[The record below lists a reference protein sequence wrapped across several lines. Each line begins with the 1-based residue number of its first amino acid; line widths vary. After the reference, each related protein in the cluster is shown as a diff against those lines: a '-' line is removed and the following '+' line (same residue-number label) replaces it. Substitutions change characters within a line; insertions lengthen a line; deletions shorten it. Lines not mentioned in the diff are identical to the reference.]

1 MAMAGHEPRGQ
12 RRREQQQA
20 PHHLRVGVQQ
30 RAGTGHQEQPDA
42 HHDPDAERL
51 VALDVQRPRHP
62 GCDGGD
68 QRGDPDDGRQPL
80 RLGRPDHR
88 ERRGGR
94 EGRRGH
100 HAVRAEPPDR
110 QHAEE
115 GGEAEQPDGQPALVA
130 VQPADPRPEP
140 PGQRRH
146 RDGDRE
152 PGDRERRRAAPAPT
166 PPRRGRP
173 RAGVRRR
180 PRPAR
185 RRCGCRASA
194 SDDPATSAVP
204 SRLCRVGANWRPA
217 LAAYSRA
224 TSSTDASGGTTRSRA
239 PEGPCT
245 VSATVPWASRLPPS
259 IVTTAFI
266 RARAGPAHRRFVGPR
281 ETSSPIRGHTYHR
294 TDRTRVDEG
303 VL

>member
-1 MAMAGHEPRGQ
+1 MRNWSGTSMAMAGHEPRGQ

-30 RAGTGHQEQPDA
+30 CPGAGHEEQPHA
-42 HHDPDAERL
+42 HDDPDAERL
-51 VALDVQRPRHP
+51 VALDVERARHP
-62 GCDGGD
+62 GRDGGD
-68 QRGDPDDGRQPL
+68 QGGDADDGRQPL
-80 RLGRPDHR
+80 RLRRPDHR
-88 ERRGGR
+88 ERGGGR

-100 HAVRAEPPDR
+100 HAVCAEPPDR
-110 QHAEE
+110 QHSEE
-115 GGEAEQPDGQPALVA
+115 GREAEQADGQPTLVA
-130 VQPADPRPEP
+130 VQPAGPRTEP
-140 PGQRRH
+140 AGQRGDRH
-146 RDGDRE
+146 GDRE
-152 PGDRERRRAAPAPT
+152 PHDREGAGRRQRPT

-180 PRPAR
+180 RRPAR
-185 RRCGCRASA
+185 RRCGCRGR
-194 SDDPATSAVP
+194 PATTRRPVPCP

-259 IVTTAFI
+259 IRTTTACHPCPS
-266 RARAGPAHRRFVGPR
+266 R
-281 ETSSPIRGHTYHR
+281 TSPPPIRGPSG
-294 TDRTRVDEG
+294 E
-303 VL
+303 